1 MADWEMAT
9 SHWKTFQVETRKLPM
24 NAYDPIQPKEEGGHT
39 DRPNFD
45 SSRVNNAFENKMSF
59 L

>member
-1 MADWEMAT
+1 MAT

-24 NAYDPIQPKEEGGHT
+24 NASDPIQPKEEGGHT

-45 SSRVNNAFENKMSF
+45 SSRINNAFEKKMSF